1 MHIGGEGRIRT
12 YGPVAQTAAFWES
25 RFDSATLAPLPEL
38 DFSAELTLSLLEL
51 GISRAWHLPFCFFR
65 KIASRSLKRRI
76 ADKRNNRSEMHRGLL
91 SSIKKSMHTQSMCQG
106 ENIEESKGF

>member
-38 DFSAELTLSLLEL
+38 DLSAELTPSLLEL
-51 GISRAWHLPFCFFR
+51 GISQVGNLHSFTICSA
-65 KIASRSLKRRI
+65 
-76 ADKRNNRSEMHRGLL
+76 
-91 SSIKKSMHTQSMCQG
+91 
-106 ENIEESKGF
+106 